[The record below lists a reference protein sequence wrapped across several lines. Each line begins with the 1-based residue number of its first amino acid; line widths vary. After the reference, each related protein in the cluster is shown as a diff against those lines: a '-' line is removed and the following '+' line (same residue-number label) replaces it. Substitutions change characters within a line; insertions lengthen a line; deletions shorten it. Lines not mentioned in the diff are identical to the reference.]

1 MEVRS
6 FFRLLNRSSWH
17 LRYKF
22 FSTEVQNLKF
32 LWCEAEI
39 LRKLVKKN
47 LELGSQYFLRYDLWK
62 VVLFQAPEF
71 HLKKVI
77 VEKFQ

>member
-1 MEVRS
+1 MEVKY
-6 FFRLLNRSSWH
+6 FFRLLNRSSWNLH
-17 LRYKF
+17 YNF

-47 LELGSQYFLRYDLWK
+47 SKLGSQYFWRYDLWK

-71 HLKKVI
+71 HLKEVI
-77 VEKFQ
+77 VGKVQ

>member
-17 LRYKF
+17 LRYKKI
-22 FSTEVQNLKF
+22 STKVQNLKF
-32 LWCEAEI
+32 IWCEAKI
-39 LRKLVKKN
+39 LRKFVKKFQSLVRN
-47 LELGSQYFLRYDLWK
+47 IFLKYDLWK

-71 HLKKVI
+71 HLKEVI
-77 VEKFQ
+77 VGKVQ